1 MTEIA
6 LSVDYRAFVEMLKER
21 VRTAQIRASL
31 SVNRDLVFLYWSIG
45 KDILTRQEKLGWGAK
60 VVDQLA
66 RDLRSSFPDMK
77 GLSARNLKYMR
88 SFAEAWSEEEFV
100 QQAAAQIPW
109 FHNVVILQKLKEPD
123 ARRFYVEH
131 TRINGWSRAILEF
144 QIEQRRHLCQ
154 GRAPSN
160 FERTLPPPQ
169 SDLAQQITKD
179 PYCFDFLTLADD
191 AHERELERGLVE
203 HIRDFLVELGVG
215 FAFMGTQ
222 VHLGI
227 VTRTPTTRAVP
238 QASSP
243 IAPGKG

>member
-1 MTEIA
+1 VEQFA
-6 LSVDYRAFVEMLKER
+6 KDLQRAFPE
-21 VRTAQIRASL
+21 
-31 SVNRDLVFLYWSIG
+31 
-45 KDILTRQEKLGWGAK
+45 
-60 VVDQLA
+60 
-66 RDLRSSFPDMK
+66 MK
-77 GLSARNLKYMR
+77 GFSARNLKYMQ
-88 SFAEAWSEEEFV
+88 ALADTWPDDEFV
-100 QQAAAQIPW
+100 QQAVAQIPW
-109 FHNVVILQKLKEPD
+109 FHNVVIPRKLKEPA

-160 FERTLPPPQ
+160 FERTPPPPQ
-169 SDLAQQITKD
+169 SDLAQRITKD

-227 VTRTPTTRAVP
+227 VTRTPTMRAAP
-238 QASSP
+238 RASSP